1 MLFVVSATTETGT
14 AQGTGACLDSVSYF
28 IIIPQILLQMH
39 LHASLFSLNI

>member
-28 IIIPQILLQMH
+28 IIIPQILKCICMH
-39 LHASLFSLNI
+39 RCFLYNI

>member
-14 AQGTGACLDSVSYF
+14 AQGTGACLDSASVSYF

-39 LHASLFSLNI
+39 LHASLFSL